1 MWAGKIERSRVG
13 CGPLVSPYLWF
24 FPLTLWLRATLNYLN
39 AWNQFEI
46 NKSPRGLIE
55 NYDMQYTSGWWSRL
69 RHVVWRHSAFVFLWP
84 FSKQEIILP
93 MNFDGGR
100 VKIEV
105 RETLFCVFAGKF
117 HRPCRAYILQR
128 RWLQLFSNQNSAYK
142 WKIPLNSRLIRLDQH
157 ETTFTGK
164 NPRRNTL
171 NTIFFAKF
179 SVFSAVAQ
187 WSERL
192 LGLQVVRI

>member
-1 MWAGKIERSRVG
+1 
-13 CGPLVSPYLWF
+13 
-24 FPLTLWLRATLNYLN
+24 
-39 AWNQFEI
+39 
-46 NKSPRGLIE
+46 
-55 NYDMQYTSGWWSRL
+55 
-69 RHVVWRHSAFVFLWP
+69 
-84 FSKQEIILP
+84 

-117 HRPCRAYILQR
+117 HRPVGPIFFKGDDVSFFPIKIL
-128 RWLQLFSNQNSAYK
+128 LI
-142 WKIPLNSRLIRLDQH
+142 WKIPLNSRSIRLDQH

-164 NPRRNTL
+164 NPRRNNLDIT
-171 NTIFFAKF
+171 FSAEF

-192 LGLQVVRI
+192 LGLQVVRVQGSTKPNLIWLFLFVCFLLFSSLGMFSLNSTAGPSFELHEVLWYTFFWVIRYDPVITRYG

>member
-157 ETTFTGK
+157 ETTFTGI

>member
-105 RETLFCVFAGKF
+105 RETLFCVFAGKL